1 MSAPTSSFQFTV
13 AFCRGEP
20 VCSPAF
26 ASRRVRFSV
35 RHSGACRNQG
45 GRDIHWFWS
54 TLRLPPA
61 SAGMTAVWP
70 IANNARGSTL
80 PSPDSIGK
88 TGRTRRSAP
97 TGMRRT
103 REQDCLK
110 LDATRLTAHRP
121 AGAPSRL
128 ASGLVNLSVANRM
141 RLNDGVMKQSRP
153 MHKTQIGGDILRITL
168 YCEMVS
174 LSLHNR
180 YLEPLQYQL
189 TSS

>member
-61 SAGMTAVWP
+61 SAGMTAMWP
-70 IANNARGSTL
+70 IAHNARGSTL
-80 PSPDSIGK
+80 PSPDSIRK

-103 REQDCLK
+103 REQDCLNSMRR
-110 LDATRLTAHRP
+110 ALTAHRP
-121 AGAPSRL
+121 TGAPSRP
-128 ASGLVNLSVANRM
+128 ASGR
-141 RLNDGVMKQSRP
+141 GSRP
-153 MHKTQIGGDILRITL
+153 GPRIR
-168 YCEMVS
+168 EPA
-174 LSLHNR
+174 LSS
-180 YLEPLQYQL
+180 PLPAPAPARTRRAFRAL
-189 TSS
+189 NPRLPNG

>member
-61 SAGMTAVWP
+61 SAGMTAMWP
-70 IANNARGSTL
+70 IAHNARGSTL
-80 PSPDSIGK
+80 PSPDSIRK

-103 REQDCLK
+103 REQDCLNSMRRPSP
-110 LDATRLTAHRP
+110 LIDQPARLHVPHRVVDH
-121 AGAPSRL
+121 ARGHEFE
-128 ASGLVNLSVANRM
+128 NRPYHH
-141 RLNDGVMKQSRP
+141 RSPHPIRQGRA
-153 MHKTQIGGDILRITL
+153 
-168 YCEMVS
+168 
-174 LSLHNR
+174 
-180 YLEPLQYQL
+180 EPFAL
-189 TSS
+189 